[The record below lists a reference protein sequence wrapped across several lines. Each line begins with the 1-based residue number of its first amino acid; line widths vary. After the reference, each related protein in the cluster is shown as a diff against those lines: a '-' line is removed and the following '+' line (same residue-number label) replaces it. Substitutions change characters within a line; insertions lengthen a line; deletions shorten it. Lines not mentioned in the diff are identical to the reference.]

1 MVFELALLAKDQEDH
16 NPFTTVDWQATLAGA
31 LCGQLGDKELTV
43 LIHSDNLSAFLI
55 DDESTVSVQ
64 IVKISG

>member
-16 NPFTTVDWQATLAGA
+16 NPFTTVDWQAITAGA
-31 LCGQLGDKELTV
+31 LCGQLGGKEVTV
-43 LIHSDNLSAFLI
+43 WIHSDNLSAFLI

-64 IVKISG
+64 VAKISG